1 MAKHTS
7 EWIQEALA
15 AGHKMPKEIQA
26 FIKKNH
32 GKLVARTYISTR
44 RKVLQKQ
51 MRKTLTPTAMPAPK
65 QPTRAYKVAVAK
77 VQPEHS
83 NGDLMG
89 ALRAVQEAAEKV
101 GGIGRLMELVEVLGN
116 LK

>member
-7 EWIQEALA
+7 AWIQEALA
-15 AGHKMPKEIQA
+15 AGLKMPKEIQA

-32 GKLVARTYISTR
+32 GKVVARTYISTR

-51 MRKTLTPTAMPAPK
+51 MRKTLAPTAMPQAK
-65 QPTRAYKVAVAK
+65 EPTRSYKAAVAM
-77 VQPEHS
+77 VQPKHI

-89 ALRAVQEAAEKV
+89 ALKAVHEAAEKV
-101 GGIGRLMELVEVLGN
+101 GGLARLIELVEVLGQM
-116 LK
+116 K